1 MTFDSTEISTANTT
15 PKAFPTE
22 LERLHGMVAIYT
34 KQALSDVQP
43 VRVYNRCEPIID
55 LEAELWAQPAIYA
68 FVASNKVR
76 TILYLGH
83 TGIAKDRLAPTKLVT
98 NKLGHEVYL
107 EACLLDPK
115 FEVYVFPVKDGI
127 EEDELIPYFNP
138 PFNVYRNS
146 IKDLYK
152 KYKKRTT
159 FLNFVR
165 NNFRCDLSSIT
176 SAIGCAPKEA
186 KNFGEELKRMGF
198 IDFKEGKSKM
208 NMLKWEYWSLS

>member
-1 MTFDSTEISTANTT
+1 MTFDSTEISTAHAT
-15 PKAFPTE
+15 PKLFPTE
-22 LERLHGMVAIYT
+22 LERLHGMVAMYT
-34 KQALSDVQP
+34 KQALSDVQL

-68 FVASNKVR
+68 FVASNSVR

-83 TGIAKDRLAPTKLVT
+83 CGIAKNRLNPTILT
-98 NKLGHEVYL
+98 NKLGHGVFL

-115 FEVYVFPVKDGI
+115 FEVYVFPVRNGI
-127 EEDELIPYFNP
+127 VEDELIPYFNP

-152 KYKKRTT
+152 KQKKRTT

-176 SAIGCAPKEA
+176 SAIGCATKEA
-186 KNFGEELKRMGF
+186 KNYGEELKLMGF

-208 NMLKWEYWSLS
+208 NGLKWEYWSLC